1 LANPQPHS
9 PAVVILGADAFLA
22 AHPATPVQLAN
33 ACLAAGYSAAVPAS
47 WGDELIAEA
56 ALKRIAARGDEALIL
71 CSCPRVAERMR
82 RMGSLRANLLPFV
95 SPPVAAARY
104 LRARAGMQGLHI
116 TYVGDCPGAADPAI
130 DRYASPSAL
139 LKSLAKRNIVPTSQS
154 TTMDERVARD
164 GRRFYSLPGGA
175 PAPNWIYAE
184 QRGQGVV
191 EPESADYIAEVAN
204 RVAQHER
211 CVLDLATRLGCA
223 CSGAIAGA
231 EWTQARESVAAVEP
245 ERSVHEVLDHE
256 LQVDVAAMLEP
267 WIGTAGEGD
276 ATPAT
281 SLSTLAAAYDPGA
294 KAAPV
299 REPPSSPVPFPQPKP
314 LPRKSGPSVQFIS
327 PTSEPTTNAKSKW
340 DGVDRRKWD
349 GVERRTGWKNGKP
362 PGFGEP
368 RTAGP
373 PGEPRTSPLRPQHTF
388 IRVPSSAVDRRKIL
402 ISAAALSIIVS
413 VAATSGMWWMFTH
426 QRLPI
431 SRPAAVAATSPP
443 ADTVVIP
450 ASDTSTAPLAPDPSA
465 AALPRT
471 PIGIDPAQRPRTPR
485 RKRTPSPA
493 EAFEPTPPPRD
504 SAAAVYKSGAAPI
517 PRISGPSGASMAAT
531 PDLSIRDSAEQ
542 LRADIAARRHRVDS
556 LAHVVDSLGRPR

>member
-1 LANPQPHS
+1 MANPQPHP
-9 PAVVILGADAFLA
+9 PAVVILGADALLA

-82 RMGSLRANLLPFV
+82 RMVSLRPNLLPFV

-130 DRYASPSAL
+130 DRYASPAAL
-139 LKSLAKRNIVPTSQS
+139 LRSLAKRNIVPTSQS

-184 QRGQGVV
+184 RRGQGVL
-191 EPESADYIAEVAN
+191 EPESADYIAEAASVAAK
-204 RVAQHER
+204 RER

-223 CSGAIAGA
+223 CSGAIPGA
-231 EWTQARESVAAVEP
+231 EWTQARASVVAIEP
-245 ERSVHEVLDHE
+245 ERAVHEVLDHE

-267 WIGTAGEGD
+267 WTGTAEDGE

-281 SLSTLAAAYDPGA
+281 SLRTLAAGYDPGA
-294 KAAPV
+294 KASPV
-299 REPPSSPVPFPQPKP
+299 REPPSSPVPFPKPKP
-314 LPRKSGPSVQFIS
+314 LPRKSGPSVQFIA
-327 PTSEPTTNAKSKW
+327 PPGEPTTGAKPKW

-349 GVERRTGWKNGKP
+349 GVERRQGWVNGKP
-362 PGFGEP
+362 RGFVEH

-388 IRVPSSAVDRRKIL
+388 IRVPSAAVDRRKIL
-402 ISAAALSIIVS
+402 ISAAVLSIIVS

-426 QRLPI
+426 QRPTI
-431 SRPAAVAATSPP
+431 SRASTIAATSTTP
-443 ADTVVIP
+443 DTVVIP
-450 ASDTSTAPLAPDPSA
+450 AGDTSTAPLAPDPSVVV
-465 AALPRT
+465 LPRT

-485 RKRTPSPA
+485 RKRNSPEA
-493 EAFEPTPPPRD
+493 AFETPPPRD
-504 SAAAVYKSGAAPI
+504 SAAAVFKSGAAPI
-517 PRISGPSGASMAAT
+517 PRVSGSSGMTTSSVT
-531 PDLSIRDSAEQ
+531 PDLSIRDTAEA